1 MTTKSDRAEIVH
13 VIPEPAKRSEEIPA
27 GSDPDAPAVG
37 KWYWV
42 KPEASEDG
50 EPEPARLS
58 CVVHVGSNYA
68 EFRAA
73 GSRNYVERIHLNDF
87 WERCTP
93 ERNPDAVIA
102 GEIRSRQTKV
112 MGLMKKAQELTAR
125 LAITPGLALP
135 GADQPSET
143 QALALRGNDQP
154 VEEYKAALVKAKDE
168 TLPEIFKEI
177 ENTNHALACWMKSS
191 LIPLEAQARAME
203 PVIGKIKERI
213 FSVELYAGLTEQ
225 VEQVR
230 KGDPAPLET
239 KVHLLQRRHYM
250 DEECLA
256 NYQTGG
262 MDFKGI
268 RGFDRWLGKKEN
280 LERILPFPRCIVAF
294 QVRRHGKHREWHNV
308 AEFFKIADEAQL
320 DKMTF
325 LYVRNGGQL
334 FRLSTEIDFGAQLF
348 PDLSEDMLGGKLYAK
363 VRSGD
368 VGDIITEAQYL
379 GMVEEEERKIREA
392 REKLRT
398 CKKEDR
404 WKYQSE
410 ADGHYFRESRYYEP
424 FSPESVYHDDIL
436 KELQDKMNRHNR
448 LVLVLQGLLDRS
460 PVLHPHPPWS
470 LWNAASFRAALELV
484 YDDSRALTPGDAPD
498 FEAYR
503 SRLNES
509 LRAGSVT
516 IGQDDAWA
524 RAEARKEN
532 KRLDEDH
539 RTRRSDFRHKHY
551 RPYGNPGPGVLARVH
566 QYQPKAGKVTYAW
579 NRERQT
585 RGDDGPTE
593 IRCTFSCDTR
603 KVLNVDAYKPGDFK
617 IFFSDPRTRADYL
630 KWAPLLLE
638 AEEYHAGNRKV
649 AEVPPAPKPKAPTWE
664 GQRRY
669 AWRKQRKELMGKAV
683 RLTRNVTMKSGTVYK
698 AGSLWRVVD
707 GKGRE
712 LSVRGIKDDGT
723 WEPHV
728 DGHTRWVTNLDF
740 EEVTPASDIPDL
752 PKKEPAERDV
762 YDDLEDEYDEDDD

>member
-1 MTTKSDRAEIVH
+1 MTKAEIVH
-13 VIPEPAKRSEEIPA
+13 IVPEPAKRAEEIPVDA
-27 GSDPDAPAVG
+27 DPDAPAVG

-42 KPEASEDG
+42 SPRRSEDD
-50 EPEPARLS
+50 PEPDPSRLS
-58 CVVHVGSNYA
+58 CVVHVGSNFV

-73 GSRNYVERIHLNDF
+73 GVRAYSERVHLNEF
-87 WERCTP
+87 WDRCAP
-93 ERNPDAVIA
+93 ERDPDSVIA
-102 GEIRSRQTKV
+102 GEIRSRQAKV
-112 MGLMKKAQELTAR
+112 VGLMKKAQEITSR
-125 LAITPGLALP
+125 LAIAPGLSLP
-135 GADQPSET
+135 GAEQPTET

-177 ENTNHALACWMKSS
+177 EDTNHALACWMKSS
-191 LIPLEAQARAME
+191 VIPLEAQAKAME
-203 PVIGKIKERI
+203 PVIGRIKERI
-213 FSVELYAGLTEQ
+213 FSVELYAGLTEHA
-225 VEQVR
+225 EQVR
-230 KGDPAPLET
+230 DGDPAPLET
-239 KVHLLQRRHYM
+239 RVHLLQRRHYM

-256 NYQTGG
+256 NYKTGG
-262 MDFKGI
+262 MDFKNI

-280 LERILPFPRCIVAF
+280 FERILPFPRCIVAF
-294 QVRRHGKHREWHNV
+294 QVRRHTKYREWHNV
-308 AEFFKIADEAQL
+308 ADFFKMADESKMDQ
-320 DKMTF
+320 MTF

-368 VGDIITEAQYL
+368 VGEIITEAQYL
-379 GMVEEEERKIREA
+379 GMVEEEDRRVREA
-392 REKLRT
+392 KEKLRT

-404 WKYQSE
+404 WQYQSE
-410 ADGHYFRESRYYEP
+410 ADGHIFRDSQYYEP

-470 LWNAASFRAALELV
+470 LWNAASFKAALELV

-503 SRLNES
+503 ARLNES
-509 LRAGSVT
+509 LRTGSVT

-566 QYQPKAGKVTYAW
+566 LHQPKAGKVTYAW

-585 RGDDGPTE
+585 RGDDGPSE
-593 IRCTFSCDTR
+593 VRCTFTCDVR

-649 AEVPPAPKPKAPTWE
+649 LDPPPAPKPKAPSWD

-669 AWRKQRKELMGKAV
+669 AWRKQRRELMGKAV
-683 RLTRNVTMKSGTVYK
+683 KLVRDVKMKSGKVYK
-698 AGSLWRVVD
+698 AGSLWRVVG

-712 LSVRGIKDDGT
+712 IEVRGIKDDGS
-723 WEPHV
+723 WEPYV
-728 DGHTRWVTNLDF
+728 DGVTRWVSNLDF
-740 EEVTPASDIPDL
+740 EDVSPMAGIPDL
-752 PKKEPAERDV
+752 PKREKPSREP
-762 YDDLEDEYDEDDD
+762 DEDDYDEEDD